1 LNRFR
6 RLSWPSVVLALGAA
20 LLVVAGV
27 LYVAP
32 ADDYV
37 LLPDDARALEP
48 LVVVKGEKR
57 DSEGGGIYYVAV
69 DVRRAS
75 LLEELIPSLNE
86 GATLVPEHVFNPEGV
101 DDKVRRRAELR
112 EMRQSQRYAT
122 AVALRQLGYRVR
134 IEPVGARVEE
144 TLRNYPA
151 AARLRAGDLIVAVGG
166 ARVRIPDDLTRILSG
181 RRPGET
187 LVLRVRRRGL
197 ERQVRIR
204 SVRNPMNP
212 RLPFLGIQL
221 EEPTITLPVDVRF
234 DLGRVGGPSAG
245 LAFALDLLEELGRD
259 VDRGRRIA
267 ATGEI
272 RLDGSVREVG
282 GVKQKTIG
290 ARRSDMDL
298 FLVPGENAAEARR
311 YAKGLRVVPV
321 DSFQQALRVLA
332 TGPETS

>member
-1 LNRFR
+1 M
-6 RLSWPSVVLALGAA
+6 LALGAA
-20 LLVVAGV
+20 LLLLAGV

-32 ADDYV
+32 ADDYI

-48 LVVVKGEKR
+48 LVVVKGEKPNPGR
-57 DSEGGGIYYVAV
+57 GGIHYVAV

-75 LLEELIPSLNE
+75 VLEELFPSINE

-112 EMRQSQRYAT
+112 EMQQSQRYAT
-122 AVALRQLGYRVR
+122 AVALLQLGYRVR
-134 IEPVGARVEE
+134 IEPVGAGVEE
-144 TLRNYPA
+144 TVRNYPA
-151 AARLRAGDLIVAVGG
+151 AAKLRAGDLIVAVDG
-166 ARVRIPDDLTRILSG
+166 ARVRIPDDLMRILSKH
-181 RRPGET
+181 RPGET
-187 LVLRVRRRGL
+187 LVLRVKRAGRERR
-197 ERQVRIR
+197 VTIR
-204 SVRNPMNP
+204 PVPNPANA
-212 RLPFLGIQL
+212 RLPFLGVQL
-221 EEPTITLPVDVRF
+221 KEPKITLPVEVRF

-272 RLDGSVREVG
+272 RLDGSVRAVG
-282 GVKQKTIG
+282 GLKQKTIG

-311 YAKGLRVVPV
+311 YAKGLRIVPV
-321 DSFQQALRVLA
+321 DSFQQALQALA
-332 TGPETS
+332 TKPETS